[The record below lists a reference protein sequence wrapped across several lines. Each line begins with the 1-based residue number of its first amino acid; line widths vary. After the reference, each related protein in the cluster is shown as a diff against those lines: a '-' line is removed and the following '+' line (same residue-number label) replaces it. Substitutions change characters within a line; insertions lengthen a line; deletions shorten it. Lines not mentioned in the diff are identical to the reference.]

1 MERIYEWKK
10 KSPSLSSTEVK
21 IKIGRF
27 SALYMRFLRI
37 VSRPLSI
44 ATGPWEQG
52 AGWWGSLCLLFQ
64 LLRHSQSWS
73 RWLPPSRPIGGMLS
87 FYRIQAWFLQN
98 FVLFLH
104 FFSPPNFSDFCS
116 WSNSLMFSG
125 WDFPWT
131 SVAPH
136 PPTHP
141 TPLGCMAHVTS
152 STWGWRYHYSSKPA
166 TSVNILSQAD
176 TCSSSSQSSITSH
189 DWQSSPHPDL
199 PQKVI
204 LLFCDRVFL

>member
-1 MERIYEWKK
+1 MNEKKK

-64 LLRHSQSWS
+64 LLRHSWSWS
-73 RWLPPSRPIGGMLS
+73 RWLPPSRPIGGMLF

-131 SVAPH
+131 SVAP
-136 PPTHP
+136 PTHP
-141 TPLGCMAHVTS
+141 HLLDAWP
-152 STWGWRYHYSSKPA
+152 TW
-166 TSVNILSQAD
+166 
-176 TCSSSSQSSITSH
+176 
-189 DWQSSPHPDL
+189 PHPLEAGGTIILQSLL
-199 PQKVI
+199 PQSIYCPKQIPAAPAVSP
-204 LLFCDRVFL
+204 V